1 MVHYT
6 QVSRRS
12 FLRGAGIVA
21 GSAAL
26 AACTSKAKPTAAAT
40 SSATSSG
47 SVAGSSSGAAP
58 STVAASSSGV
68 ATGSAAA
75 IKGGT
80 LTVMCPSGE
89 ISSEQIG
96 LFEAAYPELKLN
108 LINYDTTRLNAMIA
122 AGTPPDLVRDAGTD
136 VTPYIATRGLALD
149 LDPYFAKST
158 VLQESDILPI
168 NDVWKWDGKVQ
179 GQGPRYGM
187 AKDWSQDAMWW
198 YNPAAWQ
205 AAGITEPDPATPV
218 TYDQLLEWAPKLTK
232 SSNGKTSVYG
242 LFTTAPSH
250 DFISAM
256 VATAGGKILSDDLLT
271 ADFTSPEAQQ
281 ALTWLVNAAKAKVG
295 YSAVNPSPDWDGP
308 EYLAGHQVSADAGYW
323 FGGYLD
329 TNNAKLEATTKFAAA
344 PLLGTTRVSPSFGA
358 VGYWIPAKA
367 KNPDGSFAFMEW
379 YCGGEGARARAAAGD
394 GLPSLKSM
402 LPLLPQQT
410 AFQQQTYQVQQAEL
424 PYLKVL
430 ALASPYALGSAIDT
444 AIAKVFPSAVTGS
457 TTVAQLGDKMTSA
470 ANAVLA
476 QGKKAA
482 GG

>member
-1 MVHYT
+1 MVHHT

-12 FLRGAGIVA
+12 FLRGAGVVA

-26 AACTSKAKPTAAAT
+26 AACTSKAKSVT
-40 SSATSSG
+40 SATASASP
-47 SVAGSSSGAAP
+47 SGAAP
-58 STVAASSSGV
+58 SAVTGASSGAAS
-68 ATGSAAA
+68 ASAAP
-75 IKGGT
+75 IKSGT
-80 LTVMCPSGE
+80 LTVMSVAGE
-89 ISSEQIG
+89 ITNEQIG
-96 LFEAAYPELKLN
+96 LFESAYPELKLN
-108 LINYDTTRLNAMIA
+108 IIDYDVTRLNSMIA

-149 LDPYFAKST
+149 LDPYFAKSS
-158 VLQESDILPI
+158 VIKADDILPI

-205 AAGITEPDPATPV
+205 AAGLTEPDPATPV
-218 TYDQLLEWAPKLTK
+218 TYDDLLEWAPKLTK
-232 SSNGKTSVYG
+232 ASGGKTSVYG
-242 LFTTAPSH
+242 LFTTSPSH

-256 VATAGGKILSDDLLT
+256 VATDGGKILSDDLAT
-271 ADFTSPEAQQ
+271 ADFTSPEAQK

-308 EYLAGHQVSADAGYW
+308 EYLAGHQVSVDAGYW
-323 FGGYLD
+323 FGGFLD
-329 TNNAKLEATTKFAAA
+329 SNNAKLEATTKFAAA
-344 PLLGTTRVSPSFGA
+344 PMLGSTRVSPSFGA

-367 KNPDGSFAFMEW
+367 KNPEGSFAFLEW

-394 GLPSLKSM
+394 GLPALKSY
-402 LPLLPQQT
+402 LTLLPQQT
-410 AFQQQTYQVQQAEL
+410 DFQKQSYTVQQAEL

-430 ALASPYALGSAIDT
+430 GLASPYALGSALDT
-444 AIAKVFPSAVTGS
+444 AIAKIFPSAVTGS
-457 TTVAQLGDKMTSA
+457 TTVAQLGDQMTSA